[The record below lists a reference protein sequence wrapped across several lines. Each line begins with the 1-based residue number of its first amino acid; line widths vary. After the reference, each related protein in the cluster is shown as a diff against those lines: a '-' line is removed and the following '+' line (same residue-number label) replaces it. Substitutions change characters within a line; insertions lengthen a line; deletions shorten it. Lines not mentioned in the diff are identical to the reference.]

1 MMHRFWHQSFA
12 IDIKKRMVYAK
23 TLSSLL
29 LAMIRGLNGRLF
41 ATRDISL
48 NGNLNIG
55 GNLSVSQFSSNKTIT
70 TTNYQLVVAE
80 DLSLNGRLF
89 VSGNVGI
96 GTTAPYTQFHMTGS
110 STGKIASLIANTNT
124 AVGSSA
130 CLQFGTWAAS
140 GSGTGTSSPAAEIAG
155 VCMNATFGRT
165 DLTFSTY
172 NETNSLTERMRIT
185 NGGYVGIGTTN
196 PQFPLHV
203 YSSSSDQSYSG
214 WYGFNLGA
222 NGNTIR
228 TGGTTNPTSIYANG
242 SIVSRNSVLS
252 VTNTFTSDNRIKK
265 NIRLIDSEKA
275 LEMLT
280 HITPKIYNF
289 IDEFTLGTRDKYG
302 LIAQELEE
310 IFPESIGYTTEYIPN
325 IFDVVDISTDGYTLT
340 LKKVS
345 TSISFPFSKA
355 TNLSEVTET
364 IK

>member
-1 MMHRFWHQSFA
+1 
-12 IDIKKRMVYAK
+12 
-23 TLSSLL
+23 
-29 LAMIRGLNGRLF
+29 
-41 ATRDISL
+41 
-48 NGNLNIG
+48 
-55 GNLSVSQFSSNKTIT
+55 
-70 TTNYQLVVAE
+70 
-80 DLSLNGRLF
+80 
-89 VSGNVGI
+89 
-96 GTTAPYTQFHMTGS
+96 MTGS
-110 STGKIASLIANTNT
+110 STGKIANLIANTNT

-130 CLQFGTWAAS
+130 CLQFGTWSTS

-165 DLTFSTY
+165 DLIFSTY
-172 NETNSLTERMRIT
+172 NETNSLTEKMRI
-185 NGGYVGIGTTN
+185 NAVGYVGVGTTN

-203 YSSSSDQSYSG
+203 YSSSSDQGYSG

-222 NGNTIR
+222 NGATIR
-228 TGGTTNPTSIYANG
+228 TGVTNNPTSIYANG

-289 IDEFTLGTRDKYG
+289 IDEFTLGNRDKYG
-302 LIAQELEE
+302 LIAQEVEE

-345 TSISFPFSKA
+345 TSLFNANTDGSPIKIKLIDKSNHETFKTITEIIDDKSFTINEPIK
-355 TNLSEVTET
+355 SEVMFIFGQQIDNFRTIEYPMLNVITMSALQEVNKKLEAATSKIEDLTE
-364 IK
+364 INNKLQDQINSLSSRVNNAGL